1 GDQQGLHS
9 LALVNRALCREL
21 LARGHDVGLRAGP
34 EHHGVWTPERLPA
47 DPRLSGRFGRGPER
61 GPAQG
66 HVRHSWPPLLD
77 PPGQGRWV
85 FMQRWEY
92 GSLPRAWL
100 PALRRV
106 DEVWAYSRSVRD
118 CYLDAGLPVERVHL
132 VPLGIDPA
140 IFRPEAEPVRLPPG
154 PSFRFLFVGGT
165 IHRKGFDLLLAAYA
179 RAFRPGDGVGL
190 VIKDMGTRSFY

>member
-1 GDQQGLHS
+1 EAIDRLGLPDVVIHVAGTQVAFLRKQAQLPTAPTHPPPGRPVRVVWEGDQQGLHS

-21 LARGHDVGLRAGP
+21 LARGHDGGLRSGP
-34 EHHGVWTPERLPA
+34 EHHGVGPPERLPA

-61 GPAQG
+61 GPAQV

-85 FMQRWEY
+85 FMQPWEY

-106 DEVWAYSRSVRD
+106 DEV
-118 CYLDAGLPVERVHL
+118 
-132 VPLGIDPA
+132 
-140 IFRPEAEPVRLPPG
+140 
-154 PSFRFLFVGGT
+154 
-165 IHRKGFDLLLAAYA
+165 
-179 RAFRPGDGVGL
+179 
-190 VIKDMGTRSFY
+190 